1 VREFLFELGGSALR
15 EAEHL
20 GATQTEVY
28 LQSINR
34 LEIKIERGAVRAAS
48 KSQDAGCGIRS
59 VIGKRT
65 GYSFIT
71 TTSRDGVFQTVHDS
85 ISAARSSVP
94 DEHFVALPSYSG
106 SYPTIKDLYDERV
119 AYLTAEE
126 AAELMMRGVSACRE
140 VSGLEKNLIRG
151 LISATSF
158 TTVMVNSLGLN
169 CHSQRTE
176 MMLDL
181 TAVIGEGD
189 QQCSSWEEMTSC
201 KLQHIEPEVIGRTAA
216 ESALSLRGAG
226 TIQGGD
232 MQLVLVPQA
241 IQQLLGGGLVPAVN
255 AREVQDG
262 KSYLVDSL
270 GSTIAP
276 SFVDIVD
283 DALVEGGVGSR
294 SFDGEGSPS
303 KRTAIVDSGVL
314 TSYLHDSYS
323 SSRAQVENTSNAS
336 RSSYQHLPVIS
347 QSNLIV
353 SPGHGSR
360 DDLVQ
365 EIEEGVLCRLT
376 LDEPNMVTGE
386 LSTMVMEGFYIRRGE
401 IQHALKNTLFGTTM
415 QSLLKNIS
423 TVGSDVERRGS
434 VITPS
439 VVIDS
444 VKVTSG

>member
-15 EAEHL
+15 EAERL

-28 LQSINR
+28 LQLINK

-48 KSQDAGCGIRS
+48 KSQDAGCGLRS

-71 TTSRDGVFQTVHDS
+71 TISRDGVFQTVHDS

-94 DEHFVALPSYSG
+94 DERFVALPSYSG
-106 SYPTIKDLYDERV
+106 SYPTVKGLYDERV
-119 AYLTAEE
+119 AELTAEE
-126 AAELMMRGVSACRE
+126 AAELMVRGVSACRE

-201 KLQHIEPEVIGRTAA
+201 RLQHIEPEVIGRTAA
-216 ESALSLRGAG
+216 ESALSLRGAR

-283 DALVEGGVGSR
+283 DAQVEGGVGSR

-365 EIEEGVLCRLT
+365 EIDEGVLCRLT

-386 LSTMVMEGFYIRRGE
+386 LSAMVMEGFYIRRGE

-439 VVIDS
+439 VVVDS
-444 VKVTSG
+444 VKITSG

>member
-15 EAEHL
+15 EAERL

-28 LQSINR
+28 LQFINK

-48 KSQDAGCGIRS
+48 KSQDSGCGIRS
-59 VIGKRT
+59 VISKRA

-71 TTSRDGVFQTVHDS
+71 TTSRNGVIQTVHDS
-85 ISAARSSVP
+85 IGAARSSVP
-94 DEHFVALPSYSG
+94 DEQFVALPSYSG
-106 SYPTIKDLYDERV
+106 SYPTIKGLYDERV
-119 AYLTAEE
+119 AELTAEE
-126 AAELMMRGVSACRE
+126 AAELIMRGVSACKE
-140 VSGLEKNLIRG
+140 VSGSEKNLING

-158 TTVMVNSLGLN
+158 TTVIVNSLGLN
-169 CHSQRTE
+169 CHDQRTE
-176 MMLDL
+176 IMLNL
-181 TAVIGEGD
+181 GAVIGEGD

-201 KLQHIEPEVIGRTAA
+201 RLQRIEPEVIGRTAA
-216 ESALSLRGAG
+216 ESALSLRGAR

-232 MQLVLVPQA
+232 MQLILAPQA
-241 IQQLLGGGLVPAVN
+241 MEKLVGGGLVPAVN

-262 KSYLVDSL
+262 KSYLVNSL

-294 SFDGEGSPS
+294 SFDGEGNPS
-303 KRTAIVDSGVL
+303 KRTAVVDSGVL

-336 RSSYQHLPVIS
+336 RSSYQNLPVIS
-347 QSNLIV
+347 QSNLMV
-353 SPGHGSR
+353 SPGHCSR
-360 DDLVQ
+360 DDLVR
-365 EIEEGVLCRLT
+365 EIDEGVLCRLT
-376 LDEPNMVTGE
+376 LDTPNMVTGE
-386 LSTMVMEGFYIRRGE
+386 LSAMVMEGFYIRRGE

-415 QSLLKNIS
+415 QNLLKNIS

-439 VVIDS
+439 VVVDF
-444 VKVTSG
+444 VKITSG

>member
-1 VREFLFELGGSALR
+1 MREFLFELGGSALR
-15 EAEHL
+15 EAERL

-28 LQSINR
+28 LQFINK
-34 LEIKIERGAVRAAS
+34 LEIKIERGAIRVAS

-71 TTSRDGVFQTVHDS
+71 AISRDGVFQTVHDS
-85 ISAARSSVP
+85 ISATRSSVP
-94 DEHFVALPSYSG
+94 DEQFVALPSYSG

-119 AYLTAEE
+119 ADLTAEE
-126 AAELMMRGVSACRE
+126 AAELVMRGVSACRG

-151 LISATSF
+151 LMSATSF
-158 TTVMVNSLGLN
+158 TTVVVNSLGLN

-201 KLQHIEPEVIGRTAA
+201 RLQHIEPEVIGRTAA
-216 ESALSLRGAG
+216 ENALNLRGAR
-226 TIQGGD
+226 TIKGGD
-232 MQLVLVPQA
+232 MQLILAPQA
-241 IQQLLGGGLVPAVN
+241 MEKLLVGGLVPAVN

-262 KSYLVDSL
+262 KSYLVNLL

-303 KRTAIVDSGVL
+303 KRTAIIDSGIL

-323 SSRAQVENTSNAS
+323 SSRAQVENTSNAL
-336 RSSYQHLPVIS
+336 RSSYQHLPMIS

-365 EIEEGVLCRLT
+365 EIDEGVLCRLT

-386 LSTMVMEGFYIRRGE
+386 LSAMVMEGFYIRRGE
-401 IQHALKNTLFGTTM
+401 IQHALKNTLLGTTM

-439 VVIDS
+439 MVVDS
-444 VKVTSG
+444 VKITSG

>member
-15 EAEHL
+15 EAERL
-20 GATQTEVY
+20 GATQAEVY
-28 LQSINR
+28 LQLINK

-71 TTSRDGVFQTVHDS
+71 TISRDGVFQTVHDS
-85 ISAARSSVP
+85 ISAARSSIP

-119 AYLTAEE
+119 AELTVEE
-126 AAELMMRGVSACRE
+126 GAELMMRGVSACRE
-140 VSGLEKNLIRG
+140 VSGLEKNLIHG
-151 LISATSF
+151 LISANSF

-176 MMLDL
+176 VMLDL

-201 KLQHIEPEVIGRTAA
+201 RLQHIEPEVIGRTAA
-216 ESALSLRGAG
+216 EIALSLRGAR

-276 SFVDIVD
+276 SLVDIVD

-353 SPGHGSR
+353 GPGHGSR

-365 EIEEGVLCRLT
+365 EIDEGVLCRLT

-386 LSTMVMEGFYIRRGE
+386 LSAMVMEGFYIRRGE

-439 VVIDS
+439 VVVDS
-444 VKVTSG
+444 VKITSG

>member
-1 VREFLFELGGSALR
+1 VREFLFELGDSALR
-15 EAEHL
+15 EADRL

-28 LQSINR
+28 LQFVNK
-34 LEIKIERGAVRAAS
+34 LEIKIERGAVRATS

-59 VIGKRT
+59 VIRKRT

-71 TTSRDGVFQTVHDS
+71 TTSMDHVIQTVHDS
-85 ISAARSSVP
+85 ISAATAAVP
-94 DEHFVALPSYSG
+94 DEQFVTFPSYSG
-106 SYPTIKDLYDERV
+106 SYPTIKGLYDERV
-119 AYLTAEE
+119 AELTAEE
-126 AAELMMRGVSACRE
+126 AAELIMRGVSACKE
-140 VSGLEKNLIRG
+140 VSGSEKNLIDG

-158 TTVMVNSLGLN
+158 TTVIVNSLGLN
-169 CHSQRTE
+169 CHDQRTE
-176 MMLDL
+176 MTLNL
-181 TAVIGEGD
+181 GAVIGKGD
-189 QQCSSWEEMTSC
+189 QHCSSWEEMTSC
-201 KLQHIEPEVIGRTAA
+201 RLQHIEPEVIGRTAA
-216 ESALSLRGAG
+216 ENALSLRGAR

-232 MQLVLVPQA
+232 MQLILVPQA
-241 IQQLLGGGLVPAVN
+241 MEKLVEGGLVPAAN

-283 DALVEGGVGSR
+283 DALIEGGVGSR

-303 KRTAIVDSGVL
+303 KRTAIVDSGIL

-323 SSRAQVENTSNAS
+323 SNRAQVENTSNAS

-347 QSNLIV
+347 QSTLIV

-360 DDLVQ
+360 DDHVQ
-365 EIEEGVLCRLT
+365 EIDEGVLCRLT
-376 LDEPNMVTGE
+376 LDTPNMVTGD
-386 LSTMVMEGFYIRRGE
+386 LSAMIMEGFYIHRGE

-439 VVIDS
+439 VVVDS
-444 VKVTSG
+444 VKITSG